1 MCKKKELLP
10 KLRFPEFVDEEEW
23 DTKKLGEI
31 SEIVR
36 GGSPRPIQDFLT
48 TNESGL
54 NWLKIADVS
63 SDSKYITETKEKII
77 KEGLSSTR
85 EVNPGDLILSNSM
98 SFGRPYILKI
108 KTCIHDGW
116 IAIRNIS
123 NKTFEYYLYYFI
135 LSEASQKY
143 FHTNAAGAAVK
154 NLNADI
160 IKLLPIYLS
169 KDKREQQKIASCL
182 SSLDEVIAAQVQ
194 KLDLLKDHK
203 KGLMQKLFPQEGE
216 KVPKYRF
223 KEFINDGEWV
233 EKKIIETTD
242 KKIKWS
248 FTGGPFGS
256 NLKASDYTTEGI
268 RIIQLQN
275 IGDGEFN
282 NEYKI
287 YTSKEKADELLSC
300 NIYSD
305 EIILSKMG
313 DPVGRACIIP
323 SYLNRCVMASDGIR
337 LVVDEKKY
345 SKYFIYSIINSKQI
359 REAIEKKSTGSTR
372 KRIGLDELKGIE
384 LMIPNTIKEQQKIAS
399 CLSSLDA
406 LITAQTEKIE
416 QLKLHKKG
424 LMQGLFPKMND

>member
-36 GGSPRPIQDFLT
+36 GGSPRPIQNFLT
-48 TNESGL
+48 TNESGI

-85 EVNPGDLILSNSM
+85 EVNSGDLILSNSM

-123 NKTFEYYLYYFI
+123 NKTFEDYLYYFI

-182 SSLDEVIAAQVQ
+182 SSLDEMIAAESQ

-223 KEFINDGEWV
+223 KEFEKDGEWV
-233 EKKIIETTD
+233 EMTINQV
-242 KKIKWS
+242 
-248 FTGGPFGS
+248 FGS
-256 NLKASDYTTEGI
+256 FSGGTPN
-268 RIIQLQN
+268 
-275 IGDGEFN
+275 
-282 NEYKI
+282 
-287 YTSKEKADELLSC
+287 TSKKEYYGGSIPFIRSAEIDKEETELSLTKEGLKNSSAKLVNKGDLLVALYGANSGETAISKIDGAINQAILCLQSEYSNAFTYNFLTLRKNWIVSKFIQGGQGNLSG
-300 NIYSD
+300 NIIKS
-305 EIILSKMG
+305 IS
-313 DPVGRACIIP
+313 IP
-323 SYLNRCVMASDGIR
+323 FPS
-337 LVVDEKKY
+337 
-345 SKYFIYSIINSKQI
+345 
-359 REAIEKKSTGSTR
+359 
-372 KRIGLDELKGIE
+372 
-384 LMIPNTIKEQQKIAS
+384 PKEQQKIAS

-406 LITAQTEKIE
+406 LITAQTEKID